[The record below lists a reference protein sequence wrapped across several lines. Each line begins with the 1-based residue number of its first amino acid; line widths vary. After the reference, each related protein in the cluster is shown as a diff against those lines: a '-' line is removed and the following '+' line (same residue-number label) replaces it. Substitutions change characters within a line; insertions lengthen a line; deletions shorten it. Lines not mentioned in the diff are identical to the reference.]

1 METVPSKFTV
11 GSIGTPRRGEAR
23 RRQADRRGACA
34 GATVDRRTTGGANLE
49 EGRNARNGQYCRV
62 FPQTIDVVRTRAEAM
77 GIEVVVADLGA
88 GLPDDLVA
96 VSIEAAAMAKVPL
109 AGTSWIPGQ

>member
-62 FPQTIDVVRTRAEAM
+62 FPQTIDVDGRPEQGTGRARQRQD
-77 GIEVVVADLGA
+77 G
-88 GLPDDLVA
+88 
-96 VSIEAAAMAKVPL
+96 
-109 AGTSWIPGQ
+109 SWQIVG